1 MAFTANTS
9 FSAFLNRVC
18 IAAKSSDHD
27 EYDHDEYVGNIEEH
41 LDEILEEK
49 WEDVSPD
56 YLIFLKNSYDGSS
69 ILSFFSREQ
78 FKPKYRK
85 VLDKMVDNLILDLTL
100 VQTEDEQLQD
110 HIVHVLDVVF
120 TMTGGTPLDVK
131 YSTVLEYAA

>member
-1 MAFTANTS
+1 MATTENTS
-9 FSAFLNRVC
+9 FSAFLNRVY
-18 IAAKSSDHD
+18 IRNSDHD
-27 EYDHDEYVGNIEEH
+27 EYDHDEYVGNIKEH

-56 YLIFLKNSYDGSS
+56 YLIFLKNPYDGSS

-85 VLDKMVDNLILDLTL
+85 VLDRMIEIGSLD
-100 VQTEDEQLQD
+100 VSYIQTEEEQLQD

-131 YSTVLEYAA
+131 YSTVLEYHR